1 MSNNDTQD
9 ELQAAFDRFIEL
21 KDELTAPADMTQSGS
36 RYAIKRE
43 EIEELLEA
51 QERWIDLSNE
61 ES

>member
-21 KDELTAPADMTQSGS
+21 KDELTAQAAMNQSGS

>member
-1 MSNNDTQD
+1 MSNNETRD

-21 KDELTAPADMTQSGS
+21 KDELTAQADMNQSGS